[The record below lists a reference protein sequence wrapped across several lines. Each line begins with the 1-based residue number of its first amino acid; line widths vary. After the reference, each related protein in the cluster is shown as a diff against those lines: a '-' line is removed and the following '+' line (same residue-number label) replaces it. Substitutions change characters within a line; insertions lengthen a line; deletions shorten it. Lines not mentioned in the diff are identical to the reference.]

1 MERRSSSRTGRRP
14 SAHRSRGTVLPLALW
29 VVLAT
34 GILTL
39 PAPLSAQGE
48 GVRGHGG
55 KVTTANYQLAAR
67 FAPYK
72 VRGLLSSTAV
82 TPNWIEEGDRFWY
95 QWDNSDGTF
104 YYLVDPARGSKTQI
118 FDNDR
123 IAAEL
128 TRITRDPW
136 DGQHMGIR
144 NLKFIDDNTVQFE
157 VQSTID
163 EEIEEEEEERVEE
176 EQQEEEERGPP
187 RRPRTRKKVFHF
199 EYDVNTRTLRE
210 LEDWEEPDS
219 YPGWASVSPD
229 SSHVIFTREC
239 NLHEMSFDGFM
250 SIVDARRGKT
260 GEAADSAEM
269 KVEVDE
275 TQLTT
280 DGERWYC
287 YGSNGRGQNDE
298 ETEKNQ
304 EKRQGS
310 GILWS
315 HDSRYFA
322 MTRQDR
328 REVGMLWVVHAV
340 GNTRPQLESYK
351 YDMPGDTA
359 VTQTDLLVYDMQ
371 AGEMKKIDDDP
382 WKDQRMGI
390 FAEPSAGGGFRGFF
404 RGGGGGGDEIRI
416 RKWLSPNSNELYFYR
431 RSRDQH
437 RVDLMVADPTTGE
450 VRAVVE
456 ERLNTYVEHQS
467 PIRMDNGDLIW
478 WSEADGWAHLYRY
491 GPDGTLR
498 ARLTSGPWHVMS
510 AIGIDEAQRNVFFMA
525 NAREEGEDPY
535 YMHLYRVGVDGSG
548 LTLLNPGDF
557 DHRSVMPES
566 RGFFVD
572 TYSRVNTIPAS
583 ALFDG
588 SGRKIMD
595 LEEADFSRLLA
606 AGYHFPEPYKVKAA
620 DGVTDIYGVMY
631 KPFDFDENKQYPIVT
646 YVYPGPQTESV
657 AKAFST
663 SSTEVALA
671 QFGMI
676 VITIGNRGG
685 HPARSKW
692 YHNYGYGNLRDYGL
706 ADKKAGIEQL
716 ADRHDFIDIDRVG
729 IYGHSGGGFMSTA
742 AMLVYPDFFKV
753 AVSSSGNHN
762 NDVYNLNWSE
772 KHDGVKEETDRE
784 GEISFEYDIDKN
796 SDLAKNLK
804 GHLLLTTGDVD
815 NNVHHAGTFRM
826 AEALIKANKRFDMF
840 VFPGQRHGYGN
851 MGDYWFWLRAEYFV
865 KHLLG
870 DQHWDVNINELN
882 NEQEQSGGSARAG
895 GMMRR

>member
-1 MERRSSSRTGRRP
+1 
-14 SAHRSRGTVLPLALW
+14 
-29 VVLAT
+29 
-34 GILTL
+34 
-39 PAPLSAQGE
+39 
-48 GVRGHGG
+48 
-55 KVTTANYQLAAR
+55 
-67 FAPYK
+67 
-72 VRGLLSSTAV
+72 
-82 TPNWIEEGDRFWY
+82 
-95 QWDNSDGTF
+95 
-104 YYLVDPARGSKTQI
+104 
-118 FDNDR
+118 
-123 IAAEL
+123 
-128 TRITRDPW
+128 
-136 DGQHMGIR
+136 
-144 NLKFIDDNTVQFE
+144 
-157 VQSTID
+157 
-163 EEIEEEEEERVEE
+163 
-176 EQQEEEERGPP
+176 
-187 RRPRTRKKVFHF
+187 
-199 EYDVNTRTLRE
+199 RTLRE

-606 AGYHFPEPYKVKAA
+606 AGYQFPEPYKVKAA

-772 KHDGVKEETDRE
+772 KHDGVKEVTDRE

-882 NEQEQSGGSARAG
+882 NEQEQSGG
-895 GMMRR
+895 